1 MQFSDEIEGGGNGV
15 TSMGNYRQFLMIC
28 IFAMIVGT
36 CHASRAETLNFSC
49 IEDTPDIEISRRVLA
64 EAYGRLGI
72 DITIQELPGLRALLY
87 ANEGKTDGE
96 LFRAAGIENEY
107 KNLIRIK
114 VPINAVDIVVLTKR
128 LSFKVTNWENL
139 KPYHIGI
146 QSGITFIE
154 SKISQIEGLKVHRAK
169 NSIQLL
175 RMLENERIDAVV
187 APRISAIISLADLEF
202 DTIKILEPPLQ
213 SLPLFHYLNI
223 KHKSLAEKLENVL
236 HKMEEKGEIQQ
247 IREEYISN
255 ITYE

>member
-1 MQFSDEIEGGGNGV
+1 
-15 TSMGNYRQFLMIC
+15 MGNYRQFLMIC

-36 CHASRAETLNFSC
+36 CHVSRAETLNFSC
-49 IEDTPDIEISRRVLA
+49 IEGTPDIEISRRVLA

-87 ANEGKTDGE
+87 ANEGATDGE
-96 LFRAAGIENEY
+96 LFRAEGIEKEY
-107 KNLIRIK
+107 KNLIRIN
-114 VPINAVDIVVLTKR
+114 VPINTVDVVVITKR
-128 LSFKVTNWENL
+128 LSFEVTNWENL

-175 RMLENERIDAVV
+175 RMLENERIDAVA
-187 APRISAIISLADLEF
+187 APRISAIIALADLRY

-223 KHKSLAEKLENVL
+223 KHKSLAAEVEKVL
-236 HKMEEKGEIQQ
+236 HKMETEGEIQK
-247 IREEYISN
+247 IREDYILHIS
-255 ITYE
+255 YE

>member
-1 MQFSDEIEGGGNGV
+1 MR
-15 TSMGNYRQFLMIC
+15 NYRHFLMIC

-49 IEDTPDIEISRRVLA
+49 IEGTPDIEISRRVLA

-87 ANEGKTDGE
+87 ANEGATDGE

-107 KNLIRIK
+107 KNLIRIN
-114 VPINAVDIVVLTKR
+114 VPINTVDIVVLTKR
-128 LSFKVTNWENL
+128 LSFEVTNWESLN
-139 KPYHIGI
+139 PYHIGI

-154 SKISQIEGLKVHRAK
+154 SKITKIEGLKVHRAN

-175 RMLENERIDAVV
+175 RMLEKERIDAVV
-187 APRISAIISLADLEF
+187 APRISAIISLVDLGF
-202 DTIKILEPPLQ
+202 STIKILEPPLQ

-223 KHKSLAEKLENVL
+223 KHKSLVNALETVL
-236 HKMEEKGEIQQ
+236 RKMEDEGEIQR